1 MRTNLDFDVAVMR
14 ARMSLRVHGFSIL
27 SEMPAP
33 VGIGE
38 EAGRRHLF
46 MAVWEKLITTGNL
59 GGPGMDVGDHLSCN
73 VVVFQEGDETVVAA
87 LDPTEDLEG
96 WVDGM
101 REAEAAR
108 EALQRALTHLV
119 KATGGTG
126 LSLPIV

>member
-1 MRTNLDFDVAVMR
+1 
-14 ARMSLRVHGFSIL
+14 MSLRVHGFSIL

-96 WVDGM
+96 WVEGM

-119 KATGGTG
+119 KATGGPG